1 MPVAQTS
8 NGRLT
13 SLAAVLI
20 AGACTFINVY
30 VTQPL
35 LPMFRR
41 VFGASEVEVSLT
53 VSATTLGI
61 AVAAPLFG
69 LLAERIG
76 RKRVIVPALFA
87 LSAPTLLAATAP
99 NLEWLIFWRFL
110 QGVFVPGIIAVM
122 MAYINEEWEGGSV
135 ATWMSAYIAGTVFG
149 GFLGRFVTGLVAE
162 HTRWRYAF
170 LAIGSMTLLGG
181 FAVRAWLPKAVRFR
195 KSESLAHA
203 MREGFQHFRNPRLLA
218 NFAMG
223 FAVLFCLVGMF
234 TYVNFYLAAPPFSL
248 TTAELG
254 SVFFVYLL
262 GVVVTPLA
270 GRFQDRRGF
279 RETSLLALAISLLGL
294 GLTTAHSLPLII
306 AGLALFSTSVFIWQS
321 AATTQT
327 GAVAGR
333 ARSSAAGL
341 YVTFYYIGG
350 SVGAIVPAW
359 FWARRGWFGVAEVLA
374 IAAVATVVFAF
385 ASGKTPARTPEPVT
399 VPPIP

>member
-1 MPVAQTS
+1 MSDVRPQ
-8 NGRLT
+8 GERLA

-20 AGACTFINVY
+20 AGACTFLNVY

-41 VFGASEVEVSLT
+41 VFHASTLEVSLT

-61 AVAAPLFG
+61 GLAAPFFG

-87 LSAPTLLAATAP
+87 LSGPTLLAATSP

-110 QGVFVPGIIAVM
+110 QGIFVPGVIAVM
-122 MAYINEEWEGGSV
+122 MAYINEEWEGGRV
-135 ATWMSAYIAGTVFG
+135 ASWMSAYVAGTVFG
-149 GFLGRFVTGLVAE
+149 GFFGRFVTGLVAE
-162 HTRWRYAF
+162 HTHWRYAF
-170 LAIGSMTLLGG
+170 LVIGSLTLLGG
-181 FAVRAWLPKAVRFR
+181 FSVRAWLPKAVRFR
-195 KSESLAHA
+195 KSESLVHA
-203 MREGFQHFRNPRLLA
+203 IREGLQHFRNPRLWA

-223 FAVLFCLVGMF
+223 FSVLFCLVGMF

-248 TTAELG
+248 NTAELG

-262 GVVVTPLA
+262 GVVVTPMA

-279 RETSLLALAISLLGL
+279 RQTSFIALAISILGL
-294 GLTTAHSLPLII
+294 ALTLSRSLPLII
-306 AGLALFSTSVFIWQS
+306 AGLALFSTAVFIWQA

-327 GAVAGR
+327 GRVAGR
-333 ARSSAAGL
+333 ARSAAAGL

-350 SVGAIVPAW
+350 SVGGVVPAW
-359 FWARRGWFGVAEVLA
+359 FWVRYGWPVVVAIL
-374 IAAVATVVFAF
+374 AVAACASVVFGL
-385 ASGKTPARTPEPVT
+385 ASGTPQPGSAEPLAGL
-399 VPPIP
+399 P

>member
-1 MPVAQTS
+1 MAQTS
-8 NGRLT
+8 KGRLG

-20 AGACTFINVY
+20 AGACTFLNVY

-35 LPMFRR
+35 LPMFRH
-41 VFGASEVEVSLT
+41 VFNASEVEVSLT

-61 AVAAPLFG
+61 ALAAPLFG

-99 NLEWLIFWRFL
+99 NLEWLIVWRFL

-149 GFLGRFVTGLVAE
+149 GFLGRFVTGIVAE
-162 HTRWRYAF
+162 HTHWRYAF
-170 LAIGSMTLLGG
+170 LVIGGLTLLGG

-203 MREGFQHFRNPRLLA
+203 LREGFQHFRNLRLLA

-248 TTAELG
+248 NTAELG
-254 SVFFVYLL
+254 SVFFVYLF
-262 GVVVTPLA
+262 GMVVTPMA

-279 RETSLLALAISLLGL
+279 RQTCFMALAISLLGL
-294 GLTTAHSLPLII
+294 ALTLSRSLPVII

-327 GAVAGR
+327 GRVAGR
-333 ARSSAAGL
+333 ARSAAAGL
-341 YVTFYYIGG
+341 YVTFYYLGG
-350 SVGAIVPAW
+350 SLGGIVPAW
-359 FWARRGWFGVAEVLA
+359 FWSRHGWPGVAAVLA
-374 IAAVATVVFAF
+374 VAAVSTVIFGF
-385 ASGKTPARTPEPVT
+385 ASGRPELVAGSQ
-399 VPPIP
+399 

>member
-1 MPVAQTS
+1 MAGERAQ
-8 NGRLT
+8 GERLT

-41 VFGASEVEVSLT
+41 VFHASALEVSLT

-61 AVAAPLFG
+61 GLASPLFG

-87 LSAPTLLAATAP
+87 LSAPTLLAATSP

-122 MAYINEEWEGGSV
+122 MAYINEEWEGRSV

-149 GFLGRFVTGLVAE
+149 GFFGRFLTGLVAE
-162 HTRWRYAF
+162 HTHWRYAF
-170 LAIGSMTLLGG
+170 VVIGCVTLAGG
-181 FAVRAWLPKAVRFR
+181 FSVRAWLPKAVRFR
-195 KSESLAHA
+195 RSESLAHA
-203 MREGFQHFRNPRLLA
+203 MREGFQHFRNPRLWA
-218 NFAMG
+218 NWAMG
-223 FAVLFCLVGMF
+223 FSVLFCLVGMF

-248 TTAELG
+248 STAELG

-262 GVVVTPLA
+262 GVIVTPLS
-270 GRFQDRRGF
+270 GRFQDRHGF
-279 RETSLLALAISLLGL
+279 RRTLFIALGISFLGLALTLS
-294 GLTTAHSLPLII
+294 HSLVVII
-306 AGLALFSTSVFIWQS
+306 AGLALFSTSVFIWQA

-333 ARSSAAGL
+333 ARSAAAGL

-350 SVGAIVPAW
+350 SVGGVVPAW
-359 FWARRGWFGVAEVLA
+359 FWARYGWPAVIAILAVAACASVLFGVA
-374 IAAVATVVFAF
+374 
-385 ASGKTPARTPEPVT
+385 SGKPRTIPSEPLQPV
-399 VPPIP
+399 

>member
-1 MPVAQTS
+1 VSANPYSERA
-8 NGRLT
+8 

-20 AGACTFINVY
+20 AGACTFLNVY

-41 VFGASEVEVSLT
+41 VFHASALEVSVT

-61 AVAAPLFG
+61 GLAAPFFG

-99 NLEWLIFWRFL
+99 NLHWLIFWRFL
-110 QGVFVPGIIAVM
+110 QGLFVPGIVAVM
-122 MAYINEEWEGGSV
+122 MAYINEEFEGGSV

-149 GFLGRFVTGLVAE
+149 GFLGRFVTGLVAQ
-162 HTRWRYAF
+162 HTNWRYAF
-170 LAIGSMTLLGG
+170 LVIGTLTLLGG
-181 FAVRAWLPKAVRFR
+181 FSVRAWLPKAARFR
-195 KSESLAHA
+195 KSESLGHA
-203 MREGFQHFRNPRLLA
+203 IRDGLQHLRNPRLWA
-218 NFAMG
+218 NWAMG
-223 FAVLFCLVGMF
+223 FSVLFCLVGMF

-248 TTAELG
+248 NTAELG

-279 RETSLLALAISLLGL
+279 RQTALIALALSFLGL
-294 GLTTAHSLPLII
+294 GLTLGHSLPRII
-306 AGLALFSTSVFIWQS
+306 AGLALFSTAVFIWQA

-333 ARSSAAGL
+333 ARSAAAGL
-341 YVTFYYIGG
+341 YVTFYYLGG
-350 SVGAIVPAW
+350 SVGGVVPAW
-359 FWARRGWFGVAEVLA
+359 FWAHHGWPGVVGVLA
-374 IAAVATVVFAF
+374 VAAC
-385 ASGKTPARTPEPVT
+385 ASVLFGLGSGTPQTAPS
-399 VPPIP
+399 PPIAVLH